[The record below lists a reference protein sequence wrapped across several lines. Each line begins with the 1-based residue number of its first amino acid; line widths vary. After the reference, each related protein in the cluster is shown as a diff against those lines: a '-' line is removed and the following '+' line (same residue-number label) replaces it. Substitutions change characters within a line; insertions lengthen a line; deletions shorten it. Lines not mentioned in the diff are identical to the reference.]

1 MDFTIQDYD
10 LRNAFCL
17 ERKLLLVVG
26 FYPIRGNKYKFL
38 YRLSAF
44 FNLLISYGQLT
55 TMVIQMVFDRS
66 DLSKLTESLLYFF
79 THFTFLCKLLNFQYY
94 SKDLI
99 EIENYLTDPIFYGH
113 PFEEVQIIKDKI
125 SSCAF
130 ISNAYRLC
138 CTFTCSFYC
147 LVPFID
153 EKRKK
158 ILPLPGWFPYDTTS
172 HYYFTFFVQSLSL
185 FISAYCNTAI
195 DILTWKLV
203 TLASAQFEILKENLT
218 KIDYEGSFHDTKR
231 ALVRCIT
238 HHAKIVYYTERVEAI
253 FSKGIFLQLFGSV
266 IVICTTLFQLIVV
279 PVPSVQF
286 AVLGTY
292 LCGMTTQ
299 VATYCYYGH
308 EVMTTSDA
316 IGISLYMSNWY
327 ACHSKIRKIVMIF
340 LEKTKK
346 PTIIKA
352 ANFIT
357 LSLATLTQILRSAY
371 SYFAV
376 LQRLYKDS

>member
-1 MDFTIQDYD
+1 MGFMIQDYD
-10 LRNAFCL
+10 LRNAFSL
-17 ERKLLLVVG
+17 ERKLMLVVG
-26 FYPIRGNKYKFL
+26 FYPKRDNKHEIL
-38 YRLSAF
+38 YWLSAF

-55 TMVIQMVFDRS
+55 TMIIQMVFDRS

-99 EIENYLTDPIFYGH
+99 EIENFLTDPIFYGYS
-113 PFEEVQIIKDKI
+113 FEQLDIIKAKI
-125 SSCAF
+125 RSCAF
-130 ISNAYRLC
+130 ISNAFRIC

-153 EKRKK
+153 ESRKK
-158 ILPLPGWFPYDTTS
+158 ILPLPGWFPYDTTN
-172 HYYFTFFVQSLSL
+172 YYYSTFFVQSLSL

-195 DILTWKLV
+195 DILTWKLI

-218 KIDYEGSFHDTKR
+218 KIDYEGGFNETKG

-238 HHAKIVYYTERVEAI
+238 HHAKIVNYTERVEAI

-266 IVICTTLFQLIVV
+266 IVICTTGFQLIVV
-279 PVPSVQF
+279 PIPSVQF

-316 IGISLYMSNWY
+316 IGMSLYLSNWY
-327 ACHSKIRKIVMIF
+327 ASHVKIRKIVMIF

-346 PTIIKA
+346 PTIVKA
-352 ANFIT
+352 GNFIT